1 MPSVIIMAGGV
12 GERFWP
18 VSRQDNPK
26 QFLSLSDDNT
36 LLEATFERAKKIV
49 SPDRIFIITTEQY
62 VEKIQL
68 LLPIPKEN
76 VIGEPCGRNTAPCLG
91 LSVSILMERLGDDTI
106 AVLPSD
112 HLILD
117 EEGFLRE
124 MFNAFDFLSQHEGTI
139 TFGIVPTRPETGYG
153 YILRDQDVVDQKPY
167 SIYKALKFVE
177 KPRLEKA
184 QEYVRSGLY
193 LWNSGMFVFRAS
205 YFINLFKTC
214 LPNIYDGIVNIIL
227 KTEDK
232 TIQRKTYECFPSISV
247 DYGIMENS
255 KEIFVLAVQFPWN
268 DLGNWLSFENVFD
281 SDREGN
287 IVIKGDF
294 ISIDTKDTIVY
305 VDEGLIAA
313 VGVKNLIIAKSGNSL
328 LVCSKEHSQDIKNLV
343 KKLETSGH
351 DKYR

>member
-1 MPSVIIMAGGV
+1 MAGGV

-26 QFLSLSDDNT
+26 QFLSLSNENT

-49 SPDRIFIITTEQY
+49 SPERIFIITTEQY

-91 LSVSILMERLGDDTI
+91 LSVSILMERLGDDTV

-124 MFNAFDFLSQHEGTI
+124 MFNAFDFLSKHDGTI
-139 TFGIVPTRPETGYG
+139 TFGIIPTRPETGYG
-153 YILRDQDVVDQKPY
+153 YIHRDQEIVDNMPY

-184 QEYVRSGLY
+184 QEYVRSGMY
-193 LWNSGMFVFRAS
+193 LWNSGMFVFKAS

-227 KTEDK
+227 KTEDIAIK
-232 TIQRKTYECFPSISV
+232 RRTYECFPSISV

-255 KEIFVLAVQFPWN
+255 KEIYVLAVQFPWN

-281 SDREGN
+281 PDRDGN

-294 ISIDTKDTIVY
+294 ISIDTKDSIVY
-305 VDEGLIAA
+305 ADEGLIAA

-328 LVCSKEHSQDIKNLV
+328 LVCDKEHSQEIKNLV

-351 DKYR
+351 EKYR